1 MNQFKYISP
10 KTKEEVLEILKQK
23 KSEAC
28 LVAGCSN
35 VLPYIKDKKLPAKL
49 LLDISC
55 IKELNYVKENEGKIY
70 IGAGT
75 SISDLIN
82 SKIIMEECNVLYQAA
97 EEFADPTI
105 RNSATIGGNLADASP
120 AADVAPPLLVLNAV
134 LEVESMKGKKE
145 ISLKD
150 FFIGP
155 RKTVLHDDEMITSI
169 KIKDDSINKNGCFIK
184 LGLRQAMA
192 ISIATVALILEV
204 EKDKVADVRI
214 AMGSI
219 APTPLRLI
227 KVEEFLKNKK
237 INNELI
243 EEAIQKVREE
253 VNPINDIRAS
263 AEYRRYISGILFKR
277 AFNKLANWPIDRL
290 TD

>member
-28 LVAGCSN
+28 IVAGCTN
-35 VLPYIKDKKLPAKL
+35 VLPYIKDKKLSEKL
-49 LLDISC
+49 LLDIC
-55 IKELNYVKENEGKIY
+55 GIEELNYIKKNECEIY

-75 SISDLIN
+75 NISDLIN
-82 SKIIMEECNVLYQAA
+82 SKIIKEECNILYQAA
-97 EEFADPTI
+97 EQFADPTI

-120 AADVAPPLLVLNAV
+120 AADAAPPLLVLDAV
-134 LEVESMKGKKE
+134 LKVESMDGKRE

-192 ISIATVALILEV
+192 ISVATIAMILEV
-204 EKDKVADVRI
+204 EKNRVKDIRI

-219 APTPLRLI
+219 APIPLRLI

-237 INNELI
+237 INNDLI
-243 EEAIQKVREE
+243 EEAVKKVREE
-253 VNPINDIRAS
+253 VNPISDIRAS

-277 AFNKLANWPIDRL
+277 AFNKLTN
-290 TD
+290 

>member
-49 LLDISC
+49 LLDISG
-55 IKELNYVKENEGKIY
+55 IEELNYIKESEGKLC
-70 IGAGT
+70 IGAT
-75 SISDLIN
+75 TTISDLIN
-82 SKIIMEECNVLYQAA
+82 SKIIREECNILYQAA
-97 EEFADPTI
+97 EQFADPTI

-120 AADVAPPLLVLNAV
+120 AADVAPPLLVLDAV
-134 LEVESMKGKKE
+134 LEVESMEGKKE

-155 RKTVLHDDEMITSI
+155 RKTVLHDDEMISSI
-169 KIKDDSINKNGCFIK
+169 KIKDDTINKNGCFIK

-192 ISIATVALILEV
+192 ISLATIALILEV

-219 APTPLRLI
+219 APIPLRLI

-237 INNELI
+237 IDNELI
-243 EEAIQKVREE
+243 EEAVKKVREE
-253 VNPINDIRAS
+253 IKPIGDVRAS
-263 AEYRRYISGILFKR
+263 AEYRRYVSGILFKR
-277 AFNKLANWPIDRL
+277 AFKKL

>member
-1 MNQFKYISP
+1 MNKFKYISP

-28 LVAGCSN
+28 IVAGCTN
-35 VLPYIKDKKLPAKL
+35 VLPYIKDKKLSEKL
-49 LLDISC
+49 LLDIC
-55 IKELNYVKENEGKIY
+55 GIEELNYIKKNECEIY

-75 SISDLIN
+75 TISDLIN
-82 SKIIMEECNVLYQAA
+82 SKIIKEECNILYQAA
-97 EEFADPTI
+97 EQFADPTI

-120 AADVAPPLLVLNAV
+120 AADVAPPLLVLDAI
-134 LEVESMKGKKE
+134 LKVESMDGKRE

-192 ISIATVALILEV
+192 ISLATVALILEV
-204 EKDKVADVRI
+204 EKDKVTDIRI

-227 KVEEFLKNKK
+227 KVEGLLKNKK
-237 INNELI
+237 IEDELI
-243 EEAIQKVREE
+243 EEAIEKVREE
-253 VNPINDIRAS
+253 VKPIGDVRAS
-263 AEYRRYISGILFKR
+263 AEYRRYVSGILFKR
-277 AFNKLANWPIDRL
+277 AFKQL
-290 TD
+290 TDSPISQLTN

>member
-1 MNQFKYISP
+1 MSQFKYISP
-10 KTKEEVLEILKQK
+10 KTKEEVLQILKQE

-35 VLPYIKDKKLPAKL
+35 VLPYIRDKIISKKL
-49 LLDISC
+49 LLDISD
-55 IKELNYVKENEGKIY
+55 IEELNYIKKSEGKLY

-75 SISDLIN
+75 TISDLIN
-82 SKIIMEECNVLYQAA
+82 SKIIREECNILYQTA
-97 EEFADPTI
+97 EQFADPII

-120 AADVAPPLLVLNAV
+120 AADAAPPLLVLDAV
-134 LEVESMKGKKE
+134 LEVESMDEKRE

-150 FFIGP
+150 FFVGP

-169 KIKDDSINKNGCFIK
+169 KIKDNSINKNGYFIK

-192 ISIATVALILEV
+192 ISLATVALILEV
-204 EKDKVADVRI
+204 EKDKIADVRI

-227 KVEEFLKNKK
+227 KVERFLKNKK
-237 INNELI
+237 INDELI
-243 EEAIQKVREE
+243 EEAVKKVRVE
-253 VNPINDIRAS
+253 VKPIGDVRAS
-263 AEYRRYISGILFKR
+263 AEYRRYVSGILFKR
-277 AFNKLANWPIDRL
+277 AFKKLTN
-290 TD
+290 

>member
-28 LVAGCSN
+28 IVAGCTN
-35 VLPYIKDKKLPAKL
+35 VLPYIKDKKLSEKL
-49 LLDISC
+49 LLDIC
-55 IKELNYVKENEGKIY
+55 GIEELNYIKKNECEIY

-75 SISDLIN
+75 NISDLIN
-82 SKIIMEECNVLYQAA
+82 SKIIKEECNILYQAA
-97 EEFADPTI
+97 EQFADPTI

-120 AADVAPPLLVLNAV
+120 AADAAPPLLVLDAV
-134 LEVESMKGKKE
+134 LKVESMDGKRE

-192 ISIATVALILEV
+192 ISLATVALILEV
-204 EKDKVADVRI
+204 EKDKVTDIRI

-227 KVEEFLKNKK
+227 KVEGLLKNKK
-237 INNELI
+237 IEDELI
-243 EEAIQKVREE
+243 EEAIEKVREE
-253 VNPINDIRAS
+253 VKPIGDVRAS
-263 AEYRRYISGILFKR
+263 AEYRRYVSGILFKR
-277 AFNKLANWPIDRL
+277 AFKKLTN
-290 TD
+290 

>member
-10 KTKEEVLEILKQK
+10 KTIEEVLGILKQE

-28 LVAGCSN
+28 IVAGCSN

-49 LLDISC
+49 LLDISS
-55 IKELNYVKENEGKIY
+55 IEELNYIKKSKGEIY

-75 SISDLIN
+75 TISDLIN
-82 SKIIMEECNVLYQAA
+82 SKIIREECNILYQAA
-97 EEFADPTI
+97 EQFADPTV

-120 AADVAPPLLVLNAV
+120 AADMAPPLLVLDAV
-134 LEVESMKGKKE
+134 LEVESMDGKRE

-169 KIKDDSINKNGCFIK
+169 KIRDDSINKNGCFIK

-192 ISIATVALILEV
+192 ISLATVALILEV
-204 EKDKVADVRI
+204 EKDKIADVRI

-227 KVEEFLKNKK
+227 NIEGFLKNKK
-237 INNELI
+237 INDELI
-243 EEAIQKVREE
+243 EEAIKKVREE
-253 VNPINDIRAS
+253 VKPISDIRAS

-277 AFNKLANWPIDRL
+277 ALKKFTN
-290 TD
+290 

>member
-10 KTKEEVLEILKQK
+10 KTIEEVLEILKRE

-28 LVAGCSN
+28 IVAGCSN
-35 VLPYIKDKKLPAKL
+35 VLPYIKDKIISKKL
-49 LLDISC
+49 LLDISG
-55 IKELNYVKENEGKIY
+55 IEELNYIKKSEGKLC
-70 IGAGT
+70 IGAAT
-75 SISDLIN
+75 TISDLIN
-82 SKIIMEECNVLYQAA
+82 SKIIREECNILYQAA
-97 EEFADPTI
+97 EQFADPTI

-120 AADVAPPLLVLNAV
+120 AADVAPPLLVLDAV
-134 LEVESMKGKKE
+134 LEVENMDGKRE
-145 ISLKD
+145 ISLKN
-150 FFIGP
+150 FFVGP

-192 ISIATVALILEV
+192 ISLATVALIIEV

-237 INNELI
+237 INDELV
-243 EEAIQKVREE
+243 EEAVKKVREE
-253 VNPINDIRAS
+253 VKPIGDVRAS
-263 AEYRRYISGILFKR
+263 AEYRRYVSGILFKR
-277 AFNKLANWPIDRL
+277 AFNKLV
-290 TD
+290 

>member
-10 KTKEEVLEILKQK
+10 KTIEEVLEILKQK

-35 VLPYIKDKKLPAKL
+35 VLPYIKDKKLSAKL
-49 LLDISC
+49 LLDISG
-55 IKELNYVKENEGKIY
+55 IEELNYIKKSEGKLC

-75 SISDLIN
+75 TISDLID
-82 SKIIMEECNVLYQAA
+82 SKIIKEECNILYQAV

-120 AADVAPPLLVLNAV
+120 AADMAPPLLVLDAV
-134 LEVESMKGKKE
+134 LEVESTDGKRE
-145 ISLKD
+145 VSLKN
-150 FFIGP
+150 FFVGP

-192 ISIATVALILEV
+192 ISVATIAMILEV
-204 EKDKVADVRI
+204 EKNRVKDIRI

-219 APTPLRLI
+219 APIPLRLI

-237 INNELI
+237 INNDLI
-243 EEAIQKVREE
+243 EEAVKKVREE
-253 VNPINDIRAS
+253 VNPISDIRAS

-277 AFNKLANWPIDRL
+277 AFNKLTN
-290 TD
+290 

>member
-1 MNQFKYISP
+1 MQKEGKMNQFKYISP

-28 LVAGCSN
+28 IVAGCTN
-35 VLPYIKDKKLPAKL
+35 VLPYIKDKKLAEKL
-49 LLDISC
+49 LLNIC
-55 IKELNYVKENEGKIY
+55 GIEELNYIKKSECEIY

-75 SISDLIN
+75 NISDLIN
-82 SKIIMEECNVLYQAA
+82 SKIIKEECNILYQAA
-97 EEFADPTI
+97 EQFADPTI

-120 AADVAPPLLVLNAV
+120 AADVAPPLLVLDAV
-134 LEVESMKGKKE
+134 LKVESMDGKRE

-192 ISIATVALILEV
+192 ISVATIAMILEV
-204 EKDKVADVRI
+204 EKNRVKDIRI

-219 APTPLRLI
+219 APIPLRLI

-237 INNELI
+237 INNDLI
-243 EEAIQKVREE
+243 EEAVKKVREE
-253 VNPINDIRAS
+253 VNPISDIRAS

-277 AFNKLANWPIDRL
+277 AFNKLTN
-290 TD
+290 

>member
-10 KTKEEVLEILKQK
+10 NTKEEVLEILKQK

-28 LVAGCSN
+28 IVAGCSN

-49 LLDISC
+49 LLDISG
-55 IKELNYVKENEGKIY
+55 IEELNYIKESEGEIY

-75 SISDLIN
+75 TISNLIN
-82 SKIIMEECNVLYQAA
+82 SKIIRKECNLLHQAA
-97 EEFADPTI
+97 EEFADPTV

-120 AADVAPPLLVLNAV
+120 AADMAPPLLVLDAV
-134 LEVESMKGKKE
+134 LEVESMDGKRE
-145 ISLKD
+145 ISLKN

-192 ISIATVALILEV
+192 ISLATVALILEV

-227 KVEEFLKNKK
+227 KVEGFLKNKE
-237 INNELI
+237 INDELI
-243 EEAIQKVREE
+243 EEAIKKVREE
-253 VNPINDIRAS
+253 VKPIGDVRAS
-263 AEYRRYISGILFKR
+263 AEYRRYVSGILFKR
-277 AFNKLANWPIDRL
+277 AFEKLIPY
-290 TD
+290 

>member
-1 MNQFKYISP
+1 MNKFKYISP

-28 LVAGCSN
+28 IVAGCTN
-35 VLPYIKDKKLPAKL
+35 VLPYIKDKKLSEKL
-49 LLDISC
+49 LLDIC
-55 IKELNYVKENEGKIY
+55 GIEELNYIKKNECEIY

-75 SISDLIN
+75 NISDLIN
-82 SKIIMEECNVLYQAA
+82 SKIIKEECNILYQAA
-97 EEFADPTI
+97 EQFADPTI

-120 AADVAPPLLVLNAV
+120 AADVAPPLLVLDAV
-134 LEVESMKGKKE
+134 LKVESMDGKRE

-192 ISIATVALILEV
+192 ISLATVALILEV
-204 EKDKVADVRI
+204 EKDKVTDIRI

-227 KVEEFLKNKK
+227 KVEGLLKNKK
-237 INNELI
+237 IEDELI
-243 EEAIQKVREE
+243 EEAIEKVREE
-253 VNPINDIRAS
+253 VKPIGDVRAS
-263 AEYRRYISGILFKR
+263 AEYRRYVSGILFKR
-277 AFNKLANWPIDRL
+277 AFKKLAN
-290 TD
+290 

>member
-10 KTKEEVLEILKQK
+10 KTIEEVLEILKQE

-49 LLDISC
+49 LLDISG
-55 IKELNYVKENEGKIY
+55 IEELNYIKKSEGKLC
-70 IGAGT
+70 IGAAT
-75 SISDLIN
+75 TISDLID
-82 SKIIMEECNVLYQAA
+82 SKIIRGECNILYQAA
-97 EEFADPTI
+97 EQFADPTI
-105 RNSATIGGNLADASP
+105 RNNATIGGNLADASP
-120 AADVAPPLLVLNAV
+120 AADVAPPLLVLDAV
-134 LEVESMKGKKE
+134 LEVKSIDGKRE
-145 ISLKD
+145 ISLKN
-150 FFIGP
+150 FFVGP

-192 ISIATVALILEV
+192 ISLATVALILEV

-219 APTPLRLI
+219 APIPFRLI
-227 KVEEFLKNKK
+227 KVEGFLKNKK
-237 INNELI
+237 IDDELI
-243 EEAIQKVREE
+243 EEAVKNVREE
-253 VNPINDIRAS
+253 VKPIGDVRAS
-263 AEYRRYISGILFKR
+263 AEYRRYVSGILFKR
-277 AFNKLANWPIDRL
+277 AFNKLTN
-290 TD
+290 

>member
-28 LVAGCSN
+28 IVAGCTN
-35 VLPYIKDKKLPAKL
+35 VLPYIKDKKLPGKL
-49 LLDISC
+49 LLDIC
-55 IKELNYVKENEGKIY
+55 GIEELNYIKKSECEIY

-75 SISDLIN
+75 TISDLIN
-82 SKIIMEECNVLYQAA
+82 SKIIKEECNILYQAA
-97 EEFADPTI
+97 EQFADPII

-120 AADVAPPLLVLNAV
+120 AADVAPPLLVLDAV
-134 LEVESMKGKKE
+134 LKVESMDGKRE
-145 ISLKD
+145 IFLKD

-192 ISIATVALILEV
+192 ISLATVALILEV
-204 EKDKVADVRI
+204 EKGKVTDIRI

-227 KVEEFLKNKK
+227 KVEGFLKNKK
-237 INNELI
+237 IDDELI
-243 EEAIQKVREE
+243 EEAIEKVREE
-253 VNPINDIRAS
+253 VKPIGDVRAS
-263 AEYRRYISGILFKR
+263 AEYRRYVSGILFKR
-277 AFNKLANWPIDRL
+277 AFRKLTN
-290 TD
+290 

>member
-28 LVAGCSN
+28 IVAGCTN
-35 VLPYIKDKKLPAKL
+35 VLPYIKDKKLSEKL
-49 LLDISC
+49 LLDIC
-55 IKELNYVKENEGKIY
+55 GIEELNYIKKSECEIY

-75 SISDLIN
+75 NISDLIN
-82 SKIIMEECNVLYQAA
+82 SKIIKEECNILYQAA
-97 EEFADPTI
+97 EQFADPTI

-120 AADVAPPLLVLNAV
+120 AADVAPPLLVLDAV
-134 LEVESMKGKKE
+134 LKVESMDGKRE

-192 ISIATVALILEV
+192 ISLATVALILEV
-204 EKDKVADVRI
+204 EKDKVTDIRI

-227 KVEEFLKNKK
+227 KVEGLLKNKK
-237 INNELI
+237 IEDELI
-243 EEAIQKVREE
+243 EEAIEKVREE
-253 VNPINDIRAS
+253 VKPIGDVRAS
-263 AEYRRYISGILFKR
+263 AEYRRYVSGILFKR
-277 AFNKLANWPIDRL
+277 AFKKLTN
-290 TD
+290 

>member
-10 KTKEEVLEILKQK
+10 KTKEGVLEILKQE

-49 LLDISC
+49 LLDISG
-55 IKELNYVKENEGKIY
+55 IEELNYVKESEGEIY

-75 SISDLIN
+75 TISDLID
-82 SKIIMEECNVLYQAA
+82 SKIIREECNILYQAA
-97 EEFADPTI
+97 EQFADPTI

-120 AADVAPPLLVLNAV
+120 AADVAPPLLVLDAV
-134 LEVESMKGKKE
+134 LEVESTDGKRE
-145 ISLKD
+145 ISLKN
-150 FFIGP
+150 FFVGP
-155 RKTVLHDDEMITSI
+155 RKTVLHDDEMISSI

-192 ISIATVALILEV
+192 ISLATIALILEV

-219 APTPLRLI
+219 APIPLRLI
-227 KVEEFLKNKK
+227 KVEGFLKNKK
-237 INNELI
+237 IDDVLI
-243 EEAIQKVREE
+243 EEAVKKVREE
-253 VNPINDIRAS
+253 IKPIGDVRAS
-263 AEYRRYISGILFKR
+263 AEYRRYVSGILFKR
-277 AFNKLANWPIDRL
+277 AFSHLAN
-290 TD
+290 